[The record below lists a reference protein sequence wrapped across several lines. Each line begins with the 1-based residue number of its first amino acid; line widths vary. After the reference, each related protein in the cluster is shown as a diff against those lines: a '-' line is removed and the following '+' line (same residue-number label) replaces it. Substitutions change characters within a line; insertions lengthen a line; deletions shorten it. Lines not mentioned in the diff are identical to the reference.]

1 RQVRCSHARS
11 DVIELLNLGH
21 QERALLRV
29 EQVIK
34 EQNMLDVFAMIDNY
48 CNLLIERV
56 ALLQKSKECPD
67 ELKEGISSL
76 IFANSRCG
84 EFPELQKI
92 REILTSR
99 FGKDFAYRSIELHN
113 NCGVNPKLSAR
124 QPSLE
129 VRLKMLKEIASE
141 IGVTLHLEEDAH
153 VIVEEKQDINQKQN
167 QLEPNKSGNLESP
180 PLRINGHESAV
191 EEIIQ
196 DEKFSESMKARK
208 KYTNAAAAAQEAFE
222 SAAYAAAA
230 ARAAVELS
238 RSNFDGLM
246 TPKVQSDGYAASEEI
261 EHSNN
266 IFGFDKIHPIDNSSS
281 KEMVKINHSI
291 NLKGLEESNNEV
303 GVERT
308 LSASSSDSGDEILRE
323 WKLPSNLVCQNEHL
337 SDDVIFYSYENK
349 ASNKKSNMHHAPR
362 LGF

>member
-1 RQVRCSHARS
+1 MGRKLDALLGRNLRTSKFKTLAKLTISRTAILKNQRQVRCSNARS

-29 EQVIK
+29 EHVIK

-92 REILTSR
+92 REILSSR

-113 NCGVNPKLSAR
+113 NCGVNPKMIQKLSAR

-129 VRLKMLKEIASE
+129 IRLKMLKEIASE
-141 IGVTLHLEEDAH
+141 IGVTLQLEEDAH
-153 VIVEEKQDINQKQN
+153 LMVEEKQDINQKQN
-167 QLEPNKSGNLESP
+167 QLEPNKSGHLESP
-180 PLRINGHESAV
+180 PLRINGHESSA

-208 KYTNAAAAAQEAFE
+208 NYTDAAAAAQEAFE

-238 RSNFDGLM
+238 RS
-246 TPKVQSDGYAASEEI
+246 
-261 EHSNN
+261 
-266 IFGFDKIHPIDNSSS
+266 
-281 KEMVKINHSI
+281 
-291 NLKGLEESNNEV
+291 ES
-303 GVERT
+303 
-308 LSASSSDSGDEILRE
+308 
-323 WKLPSNLVCQNEHL
+323 
-337 SDDVIFYSYENK
+337 
-349 ASNKKSNMHHAPR
+349 
-362 LGF
+362 

>member
-1 RQVRCSHARS
+1 MGRKLDALLGRNLRTSKFKTLAKLTISRTAILKNQRQVRCSHARS

-29 EQVIK
+29 EHVIK

-113 NCGVNPKLSAR
+113 NCGVNPKMIQKLSAR

-196 DEKFSESMKARK
+196 DDKFSESMKARK

-238 RSNFDGLM
+238 RSKSRDNDPDDHSGSTHRQGTRSNFDGLM

-291 NLKGLEESNNEV
+291 KPLISKN
-303 GVERT
+303 
-308 LSASSSDSGDEILRE
+308 
-323 WKLPSNLVCQNEHL
+323 
-337 SDDVIFYSYENK
+337 
-349 ASNKKSNMHHAPR
+349 
-362 LGF
+362 